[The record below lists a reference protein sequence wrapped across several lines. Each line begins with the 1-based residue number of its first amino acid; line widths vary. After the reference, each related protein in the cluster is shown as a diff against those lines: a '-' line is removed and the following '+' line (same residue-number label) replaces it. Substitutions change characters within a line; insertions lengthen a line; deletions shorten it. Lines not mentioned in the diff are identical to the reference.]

1 MAVLALVLNRATLG
15 YTAHNTVIDELLT
28 MKMTICHYFI
38 RIGFAVMLLVSGSSA
53 YADSSTHTGK
63 GTFYDY
69 TGGGNCSLPV
79 STTTLTAAMNASDY
93 ANSAA
98 CGGFIKVT
106 NTDTGLS
113 VTVRVDDQCPE
124 CAPGNVDLDQD
135 AFAQIANLAT
145 GIIPIRW
152 QYVANDQVGNLKLY
166 VEESSSQWWMA
177 VQVRDHL
184 YPIAKLEARL
194 SGSGNAYTTI
204 ARESHNYFVAPSGL
218 GIGPYDFRIT
228 DFWGQTIDVPSI
240 PLMPGVELDTGTQF
254 DVYDESAATST
265 TTSSGAGATD
275 WPILLLLGGLLT
287 RRLQRGR

>member
-1 MAVLALVLNRATLG
+1 
-15 YTAHNTVIDELLT
+15 
-28 MKMTICHYFI
+28 MTISVFHHSM
-38 RIGFAVMLLVSGSSA
+38 RISCALLLLASGGSA
-53 YADSSTHTGK
+53 YADSSTHTGQ

-69 TGGGNCSLPV
+69 SGGGNCSLPV
-79 STTTLTAAMNASDY
+79 PTTTLTAAMNASDY

-98 CGGFIKVT
+98 CGGLIQIT
-106 NTDTGLS
+106 NKDSGLS

-135 AFAQIANLAT
+135 AFAQIANLDT
-145 GIIPIRW
+145 GIIPISW
-152 QYVANDQVGNLKLY
+152 HYVANDQVGNLKLY
-166 VEESSSQWWMA
+166 VEGSSSQWWMA

-184 YPIAKLEARL
+184 YPIAKLEARTA
-194 SGSGNAYTTI
+194 GSGNAYTTI
-204 ARESHNYFVAPSGL
+204 VRESHNYFVAPSGL

-228 DFWGQTIDVPSI
+228 DFWGQTIDVPGI

-265 TTSSGAGATD
+265 SSGAGATD

-287 RRLQRGR
+287 RRLQWGR